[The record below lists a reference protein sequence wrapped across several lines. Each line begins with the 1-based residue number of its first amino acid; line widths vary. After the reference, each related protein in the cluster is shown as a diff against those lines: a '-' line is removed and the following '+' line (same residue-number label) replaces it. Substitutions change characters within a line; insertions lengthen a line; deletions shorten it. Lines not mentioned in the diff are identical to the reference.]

1 MEKTIVV
8 PGEKLDKN
16 VTGDVFIEKDNA
28 FSMVLGLLEK
38 RDPASPARLIS
49 LNGKYV
55 PNRDDQVIGIV
66 ADVRHGGV
74 SLEINLPYS
83 AFLQTDYE
91 YGYQDVILARVQD
104 VTETRSVLLDQDR
117 KLVGGELI
125 EISPTKV
132 SRVIGK
138 NNSMI
143 SMISEK
149 TKSTIYVGRNGRIW
163 LKSGDIAKAEQAIY
177 KIEKEAH
184 TTGLTERIKAFL
196 ETPAA

>member
-1 MEKTIVV
+1 MTI
-8 PGEKLDKN
+8 K
-16 VTGDVFIEKDNA
+16 
-28 FSMVLGLLEK
+28 
-38 RDPASPARLIS
+38 
-49 LNGKYV
+49 
-55 PNRDDQVIGIV
+55 
-66 ADVRHGGV
+66 
-74 SLEINLPYS
+74 SLEITLPYS